1 MARPQPRWNDDRL
14 REAPPLDGS
23 SGHPVVD
30 AILRSRG
37 ITGPSVIQDW
47 LDGSPRPA
55 PDPTLFPRMEAALS
69 RAAHAVERGERIG
82 IFGDYD
88 ADGVTSTAILA
99 LALTA
104 ATRDPDRI
112 VTRLPTRAE
121 GYGLTPAAVDR
132 FADQGVSLLI
142 AVDCGSND
150 VPALDRGRERGVDVV
165 VLDHHHL
172 TREVGENEILVN
184 PRLRA
189 DGDGHELVSAG
200 LAYCFAAGLV
210 REGVRFEPEL
220 DAASFLDL
228 AAIGTIADVGDLTG
242 RNRAIVRDG
251 INELRRTS
259 RPGLRALLDIAG
271 CTRADVDTSAVSFK
285 LGPRLNAPGRIDSA
299 RVVLDLLLAEDPIEA
314 RRAANAIESLNTVRK
329 ARSAEIEAQAN
340 AQVEASLDAGARLVV
355 AHGAGWEVGI
365 VGAVA
370 GKLADAFGLP
380 AVVLTD
386 RDDGLSVGSARS
398 VDGFDLVGALEANR
412 DLLERFG
419 GHTRAAG
426 LTVRTAAIPELVE
439 RLSASLAG
447 SGLVLPAPLEHRI
460 DADLR
465 TPDLTLATIRSIQ
478 PLAPFGA
485 GNLEP
490 LFRLRNARVL
500 QVQRMGADQS
510 HLRLVVQGPGAGI
523 KAVMFRAGDRAAELA
538 GRTEIDLLATLEADT
553 WGGDERF
560 ALKVVDFRPTS
571 A

>member
-1 MARPQPRWNDDRL
+1 M
-14 REAPPLDGS
+14 
-23 SGHPVVD
+23 
-30 AILRSRG
+30 
-37 ITGPSVIQDW
+37 IQDW

-55 PDPTLFPRMEAALS
+55 PDPSLFPQMDAALN
-69 RAAHAVERGERIG
+69 RTAHAVERGERIG

-121 GYGLTPAAVDR
+121 GYGLTADAVDR

-172 TREVGENEILVN
+172 TREVGGNEILVN
-184 PRLRA
+184 PRLRV
-189 DGDGHELVSAG
+189 DGVGHELVSAG
-200 LAYCFAAGLV
+200 LAYCFVAGLSDRLEEV
-210 REGVRFEPEL
+210 AQEGDPS
-220 DAASFLDL
+220 AYLDL
-228 AAIGTIADVGDLTG
+228 AAIGTIADVGELT
-242 RNRAIVRDG
+242 RHNRAIVRDG
-251 INELRRTS
+251 ITELRRTS

-271 CTRADVDTSAVSFK
+271 CTRADIDASAVSFK

-299 RVVLDLLLAEDPIEA
+299 RVVLDLLLATDPIEA

-340 AQVEASLDAGARLVV
+340 AQAEASLEAGANLVV

-426 LTVRTAAIPELVE
+426 LTVRTAVIPELVE
-439 RLSASLAG
+439 RLSVSLAG

-465 TPDLTLATIRSIQ
+465 APDLTLATIRSIQ
-478 PLAPFGA
+478 QLAPFGA
-485 GNLEP
+485 GNPEP

-500 QVQRMGADQS
+500 QAQRMGADRS

-523 KAVMFRAGDRAAELA
+523 KAVMFRAGDRAPELA

-560 ALKVVDFRPTS
+560 ALKVVDFRPTG

>member
-30 AILRSRG
+30 AVLRSRG
-37 ITGPSVIQDW
+37 ISGPSAIRDW
-47 LDGSPRPA
+47 LDDSPRLA
-55 PDPTLFPRMEAALS
+55 PDPTLLPRMEAALG
-69 RAAHAVERGERIG
+69 RTAHAIERGERIG

-88 ADGVTSTAILA
+88 ADGVTSAAILT

-104 ATRDPDRI
+104 ATGDAARVVI
-112 VTRLPTRAE
+112 RLPTRAE
-121 GYGLTPAAVDR
+121 GYGLTAAAVDR
-132 FADQGVSLLI
+132 FAAQGVGLLI

-150 VPALDRGRERGVDVV
+150 VPALDRARERGIDVV

-172 TREVGENEILVN
+172 TRAVGEDEIVVN
-184 PRLRA
+184 PRLLP
-189 DGDGHELVSAG
+189 GGPGHELVSAG
-200 LAYCFAAGLV
+200 LAYCFVAALSWM
-210 REGVRFEPEL
+210 GVVFEPEI
-220 DAASFLDL
+220 DPERFLDL
-228 AAIGTIADVGDLTG
+228 AAIGTVVDVGSLTG
-242 RNRAIVRDG
+242 LNRGIVRDG
-251 INELRRTS
+251 IARLRES
-259 RPGLRALLDIAG
+259 HRPGLRALLDIAG
-271 CTRADVDTSAVSFK
+271 CDRPHIDATAVSYK

-299 RVVLDLLLAEDPIEA
+299 RVALDLLMTDDPIEA
-314 RRAANAIESLNTVRK
+314 RRAANAIESLNSIRR
-329 ARSAEIEAQAN
+329 ARSAEIETQATVQ
-340 AQVEASLDAGARLVV
+340 ATASLGAGTGVLV

-419 GHTRAAG
+419 GHARAAG
-426 LTVRTAAIPELVE
+426 LTVRTAAIPELVD
-439 RLSASLAG
+439 RLFTALAG
-447 SGLVLPAPLEHRI
+447 SGLDLPAPLEHRI

-478 PLAPFGA
+478 QLAPFGA
-485 GNLEP
+485 GNPEP

-500 QVQRMGADQS
+500 QSQRMGADRS
-510 HLRLVVQGPGAGI
+510 HLRLVVQGPDAGI
-523 KAVMFRAGDRAAELA
+523 KAVMFGAGDRASELA
-538 GRTEIDLLATLEADT
+538 GRSEVDLLATLEADT
-553 WGGDERF
+553 WGGNERF
-560 ALKVVDFRPTS
+560 ALKVVDFRP
-571 A
+571 AGA